1 MIDMA
6 RKDILPAVEA
16 YYKNDR
22 EGMKKALVENKLI
35 SSRLI
40 YKNNYDEVVLLSK
53 IEKDASKL

>member
-1 MIDMA
+1 MME
-6 RKDILPAVEA
+6 RILPAVEA

-35 SSRLI
+35 SSKLI